1 MKEVIRSSAFETN
14 SSSSH
19 SMVIIGGEFV
29 KETLSP
35 NSHGEIDI
43 YGGEF
48 GWGVEEHSDAATKAS
63 YCLSYLMMNQDVEN
77 IESKS
82 FKSSDEDWMNFQWN
96 NFTGNKKDLAL
107 LVESIHEATGCD
119 VRFVKESGWDG
130 FGHIDHQSDYVG
142 KEAFESKENLIA
154 FIFNPKSSILIS
166 NDNM

>member
-19 SMVIIGGEFV
+19 SMVIVGGNFV
-29 KETLSP
+29 KETLSV
-35 NSHGEIDI
+35 NSHGEVDI

-48 GWGVEEHSDAATKAS
+48 GWGVEEHSDAGTKAA
-63 YCLSYLMMNQDVEN
+63 YCLSYLMMNQDVEK

-82 FKSSDEDWMNFQWN
+82 FKSSDENWKNFQWDF
-96 NFTGNKKDLAL
+96 FTGNEKDLAL

-130 FGHIDHQSDYVG
+130 FGYIDHQSDYVG

-154 FIFNPKSSILIS
+154 FIFNKKSTLCI
-166 NDNM
+166 NGDG